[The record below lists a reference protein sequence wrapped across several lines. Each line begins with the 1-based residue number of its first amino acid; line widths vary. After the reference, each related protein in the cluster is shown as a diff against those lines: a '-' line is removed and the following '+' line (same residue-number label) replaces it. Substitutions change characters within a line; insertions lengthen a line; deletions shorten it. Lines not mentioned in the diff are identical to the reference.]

1 MYYVKTRLYQEIHK
15 QRKDTN
21 QKRGMCSI
29 GKGIIL
35 SVYKDSYKATKK
47 RSATPRA
54 IITPTVGQRFEQA
67 IHKSRSAHEASQM
80 ILNVISNPV
89 NAN

>member
-1 MYYVKTRLYQEIHK
+1 MRLYQEIPK
-15 QRKDTN
+15 KRKDTK
-21 QKRGMCSI
+21 QKKGICGT

-35 SVYKDSYKATKK
+35 GAYKDSYKATKE

-54 IITPTVGQRFEQA
+54 IITPTAGQRFEQA
-67 IHKSRSAHEASQM
+67 IHKSRNSSAHKASQM